1 VPTIADS
8 SFALLGIGGA
18 HVDRIGHVE
27 GRYHPGASNPGHLT
41 SSVGGGALNALRN
54 ARLRDVGPIGLISA
68 RGGDHDGAIVGDT
81 IDKAGIADM
90 SAVFLDR
97 RTASY
102 TAILET
108 GGDQVAG
115 LADMDIYETAL
126 PRQLRRKALRDAV
139 TSANALL
146 VDANLP
152 VAALQ
157 TVCDLAAGPVPAE
170 ILARQPIIT
179 YADGSLQN
187 VMIREWFKVNT
198 GYVATLRHNLY
209 GEFERAREAALR
221 SPRTFALFL
230 QRRTRQDPETIA
242 RRIGDVSWELLAQVS
257 RYPAL
262 VPRPVREELASRI
275 ARHWPIPAAESL
287 RAIETSEPM
296 PRAAS
301 RRHPY
306 PPPPSTF
313 EELLG
318 SSSLTARQRS
328 LWAEVAGA

>member
-1 VPTIADS
+1 MATATPTLDD
-8 SFALLGIGGA
+8 LLAATERAWIDRHDAGV
-18 HVDRIGHVE
+18 VDRLAAE
-27 GRYHPGASNPGHLT
+27 HPEHAEELYTFFSGLVFGDGE
-41 SSVGGGALNALRN
+41 SSVPEE
-54 ARLRDVGPIGLISA
+54 V
-68 RGGDHDGAIVGDT
+68 
-81 IDKAGIADM
+81 
-90 SAVFLDR
+90 
-97 RTASY
+97 
-102 TAILET
+102 
-108 GGDQVAG
+108 
-115 LADMDIYETAL
+115 
-126 PRQLRRKALRDAV
+126 
-139 TSANALL
+139 
-146 VDANLP
+146 
-152 VAALQ
+152 
-157 TVCDLAAGPVPAE
+157 
-170 ILARQPIIT
+170 ARQAAERT
-179 YADGSLQN
+179 RAWLDDEG
-187 VMIREWFKVNT
+187 
-198 GYVATLRHNLY
+198 
-209 GEFERAREAALR
+209 FERAREAALR